1 MAFESVIFY
10 SSKKI
15 SFTVQSLSVQS
26 DWNGFLEGIRIWI
39 EENPETIQ
47 LKKIGFTENWKDV
60 LKIKRFQ
67 EKSPYF

>member
-1 MAFESVIFY
+1 LAFESVIFY

-60 LKIKRFQ
+60 LKIK
-67 EKSPYF
+67 